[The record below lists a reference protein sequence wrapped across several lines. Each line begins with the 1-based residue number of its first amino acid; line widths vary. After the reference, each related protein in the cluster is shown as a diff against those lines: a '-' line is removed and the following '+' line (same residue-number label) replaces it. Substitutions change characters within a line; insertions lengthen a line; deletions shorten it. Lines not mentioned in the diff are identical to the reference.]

1 MGLMPNDGSWLRHN
15 LKQPTARQRQR
26 TRTHGAHDMIS
37 PLNLKPT
44 SRNSEISLARMTACE
59 TEASTA
65 ALPNVR
71 DRALR
76 AAAAWQEMYDKAR
89 LFEKRHDRLFC
100 PSRMLAGP
108 GSSGRFAVLGGLW
121 KAP

>member
-1 MGLMPNDGSWLRHN
+1 MTGHAVRQLGRSVT
-15 LKQPTARQRQR
+15 QPASRAPATDKKN
-26 TRTHGAHDMIS
+26 HGAHEMIS

-44 SRNSEISLARMTACE
+44 SRNSEFYRARMKACE

-76 AAAAWQEMYDKAR
+76 AAAAWQEMYEKAQQ
-89 LFEKRHDRLFC
+89 FEKRQ
-100 PSRMLAGP
+100 
-108 GSSGRFAVLGGLW
+108 GR
-121 KAP
+121 

>member
-44 SRNSEISLARMTACE
+44 SRNSEIYLARMKACE

-71 DRALR
+71 ERALR
-76 AAAAWQEMYDKAR
+76 AAAAWQEMYEKAQ
-89 LFEKRHDRLFC
+89 LFEKRQRSEEHTSELQSLMRISYAVFC
-100 PSRMLAGP
+100 L
-108 GSSGRFAVLGGLW
+108 
-121 KAP
+121 